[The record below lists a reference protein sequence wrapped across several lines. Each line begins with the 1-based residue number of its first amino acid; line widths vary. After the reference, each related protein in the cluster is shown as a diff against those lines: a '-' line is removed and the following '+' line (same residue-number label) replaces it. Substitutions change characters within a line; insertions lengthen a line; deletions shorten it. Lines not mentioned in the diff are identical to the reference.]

1 MNTIEISK
9 MMHLTPNFR
18 GVVPCCEIEQFRKHD
33 VFGLIVNTDPHDKPG
48 QHWIAI
54 YKDGGKLSF
63 FDSFGRTMGEFPE
76 PFASIMNDFAARL
89 QVKSNRM
96 QYQNILSDT
105 CGQWSIYYILSRL
118 YNVDFRGF
126 SSDTYKNEQELNR
139 QLTIVRKKLR
149 KLKRLKM

>member
-18 GVVPCCEIEQFRKHD
+18 GVVPCCEIEQFKKHD

-63 FDSFGRTMGEFPE
+63 LIVLEE
-76 PFASIMNDFAARL
+76 
-89 QVKSNRM
+89 
-96 QYQNILSDT
+96 
-105 CGQWSIYYILSRL
+105 QWE
-118 YNVDFRGF
+118 
-126 SSDTYKNEQELNR
+126 SSQSPL
-139 QLTIVRKKLR
+139 LVL
-149 KLKRLKM
+149 